1 MMNIRK
7 LIAVTCLLVA
17 STMAWADYE
26 QELTINGETVDK
38 VVTSITFD
46 GDNAV
51 LHFADETTEVADM
64 DAVVLTLKG
73 GTQDAIYSLRQEVTD
88 MMTLSGLAPDTE
100 IVVFDASGKSVIKA
114 TAAQTQTILQTA
126 TLKNGVYMLR
136 AGNKT
141 VKFIKR

>member
-1 MMNIRK
+1 MNIRK
-7 LIAVTCLLVA
+7 LTAVTCLLVA

-88 MMTLSGLAPDTE
+88 MMTFSGLAPDTE

>member
-1 MMNIRK
+1 MNIRK